1 MVTEQDVD
9 SYTAI
14 RRLYVPSVILAYSS
28 FRTFASTFLGPDSLL
43 PSLELATTLASD
55 ENADLAQDFVE
66 SGLLESFVKS
76 MASSSKIML
85 RLNQER
91 ELDESRKKSKKKK
104 ANAKGRFWVGESV
117 DVWDPTRRN

>member
-1 MVTEQDVD
+1 MTKEQDVD

-28 FRTFASTFLGPDSLL
+28 FRTFASTFLGPEHLL
-43 PSLELATTLASD
+43 PSLELATTLATD
-55 ENADLAQDFVE
+55 ENADLALDFAE
-66 SGLLESFVKS
+66 SGLLEPFVKA
-76 MASSSKIML
+76 MASSSKTLL

-91 ELDESRKKSKKKK
+91 ELDDARKKSKKKK
-104 ANAKGRFWVGESV
+104 ASAKGRFWVGESV